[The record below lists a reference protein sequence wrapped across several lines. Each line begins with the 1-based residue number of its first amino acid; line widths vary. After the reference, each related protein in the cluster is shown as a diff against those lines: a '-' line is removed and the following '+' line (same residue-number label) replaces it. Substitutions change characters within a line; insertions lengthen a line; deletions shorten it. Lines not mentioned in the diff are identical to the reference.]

1 MPRQRRETHG
11 AYRPEDGTGL
21 RVSNSVLYNQA
32 LGHTQQALKEIGH
45 YQQAISSGLRV
56 GKPSDDPTAV
66 TGIMRSSSGLRALE
80 QYKQNLASAGSR
92 LAVEN
97 DVLDQ
102 LTDILSRAK
111 ELGISQGGDIATAES
126 RKTVQAEVDGLR
138 DFVIELGNTQFV
150 GSFLF
155 AGDYADTKPFTATGP
170 DPLRPPTGTH
180 RVEGGAGAFYSVN
193 HSGQEIFVDTGILD
207 ALENLSTALGSDSS
221 ADIQASIGDLDIAF
235 EGVQELIGELG
246 ARMNQ
251 VDTAISNLDAL
262 EANLQSFRSDLQ
274 DVDLEEVVS
283 KLVSRQVSYEAAM
296 MTNARILQSTL
307 TDYLR

>member
-1 MPRQRRETHG
+1 M
-11 AYRPEDGTGL
+11 
-21 RVSNSVLYNQA
+21 RVSNSVLYSQA

-45 YQQAISSGLRV
+45 YQQVISSGLRV
-56 GKPSDDPTAV
+56 EKPSDDPTAV

-80 QYKQNLASAGSR
+80 QYKENLASASSR

-102 LTDILSRAK
+102 LSDVLSRAK
-111 ELGISQGGDIATAES
+111 ELGISQGGDPSTAAS
-126 RKTVQAEVDGLR
+126 RRAAQAEIDGLR

-155 AGDYADTKPFTATGP
+155 AGDYADARPFSDAGP
-170 DPLRPPTGTH
+170 DPTRPPTGTH
-180 RVEGGAGAFYSVN
+180 QVEGGAGTFYAVN

-207 ALENLSTALGSDSS
+207 ALENLSTALGSDSG
-221 ADIQASIGDLDIAF
+221 ADIRASIGELDTGFADI
-235 EGVQELIGELG
+235 QELIGGLG

-262 EANLQSFRSDLQ
+262 EANLQTFRSDLQ
-274 DVDLEEVVS
+274 DAELEEVVS